1 MRYPESPPLDRSDN
15 PRPPLAQW
23 ADLALAHIPVNAL
36 TLAWLLVAFLSF
48 AAIGTVS
55 PITGLILGLFTLVRL
70 MMIRHTAAGALA
82 KFREVAPPMRRAWQP
97 RYFLIRRLVRHFAA
111 VQGIEAPEIIIDGA
125 NIIGRLNAA
134 ALHLE
139 GQQTLVIDWRL
150 FEPDASKMFG
160 DSTLAGIIA
169 HEIAHLR
176 PSQLEREALFNWRRA
191 YSGSLLPALVIGCL
205 FAAAPISLFLLMWP
219 ALGAITYLAL
229 LARRRE
235 EVEADLRGAG
245 FFARGGRSAILEALL
260 LVGVATATSQ
270 VADCPSERFVTR
282 FRRAI
287 ERAGRFG
294 ALAIGPDFS
303 SACQAMVS
311 VEEPN
316 DLADRLLDL
325 AYRAKHPF
333 RDHPNVEAV
342 ARRLGLS
349 QIDGD
354 IALEPDGEAFPGGRF
369 VLQVTIKRN

>member
-1 MRYPESPPLDRSDN
+1 MRYPEFARLDRLHNSG
-15 PRPPLAQW
+15 PALAQW
-23 ADLALAHIPVNAL
+23 SDLALAHIPVNAL
-36 TLAWLLVAFLSF
+36 TVAWLLVALLSF
-48 AAIGTVS
+48 AAIGTIS
-55 PITGLILGLFTLVRL
+55 PVTGLLLGLFTLVRTA
-70 MMIRHTAAGALA
+70 MIRHTAAGTLA
-82 KFREVAPPMRRAWQP
+82 KFREVAPPMRRNWQP
-97 RYFLIRRLVRHFAA
+97 RYFLIRRLVRRFAVA
-111 VQGIEAPEIIIDGA
+111 QGIEAPEIIIDGA

-139 GQQTLVIDWRL
+139 GRQTIIIDWRL
-150 FEPDASKMFG
+150 FEHNASKMFG

-176 PSQLEREALFNWRRA
+176 PSQLERETLANWRRA
-191 YSGSLLPALVIGCL
+191 YSGSLLPALVSGCL

-235 EVEADLRGAG
+235 EIEADLRGAD
-245 FFARGGRSAILEALL
+245 FFARGGRSAILDALL

-270 VADCPSERFVTR
+270 VADCPSERLVAR

-303 SACQAMVS
+303 SACQTMVS
-311 VEEPN
+311 VEEQYGF
-316 DLADRLLDL
+316 ADRLSGLV
-325 AYRAKHPF
+325 YRVKHPF
-333 RDHPNVEAV
+333 PDHPNVEAV

-349 QIDGD
+349 QIDND
-354 IALEPDGEAFPGGRF
+354 IALEPAGKAFPGGRF
-369 VLQVTIKRN
+369 VLRVTIKQS